1 MTKLN
6 TQIQKIAE
14 KAKGFVDLNQHVGG
28 GNGCMIYTYEGLE
41 KFTEEI
47 VKECVSLMEWQKL
60 SPKQEGAYNS
70 ALDLAQR
77 NIREHFGIQ

>member
-1 MTKLN
+1 
-6 TQIQKIAE
+6 
-14 KAKGFVDLNQHVGG
+14 
-28 GNGCMIYTYEGLE
+28 MIYTYEGLE